1 MIDKRELRL
10 YGTMLKIGFIG
21 FGGGSALVPV
31 IEKEVV
37 DEQHLISKEEYD
49 KDVVVASVTPG
60 ALPMEIA
67 AGIGKRC
74 YGIRGMFGTAVLMSA
89 PGALLTLLLLTV
101 LNSVG
106 GAVLDQISFLSIG
119 ITSFISCMLTGY
131 ITKTVSEAKQTSKRR
146 EFFTMLIII
155 GVLVLTM
162 EKNLYKLFGI
172 DFTPIFGLSTIQ
184 VLAMAFF
191 VVFYTRGAFN
201 KINVSV
207 SAVLLVLFWL
217 CKGQRHYISN
227 EYIAYTVQL
236 VMIVLSVW
244 GFAKSLSEKSATKVP
259 IKVLGKELSIWV
271 LFAVLC
277 AVPAIMVTT
286 DSLLLM
292 GRGIFSSI
300 MSFGGGDAY
309 LIVADGLM
317 VETGMVTA
325 DYFYGKLVPIVNL
338 LPGSILCKTLTGIG
352 YFMGYD
358 IAGSQWQGLLVALMA
373 YSSSVMASGAVFCAG
388 YYVFQR
394 FKKLNVFHLITRMIK
409 PIISGL
415 LFGVILALVRQN
427 TSIGTTADF
436 GALTAVLVMLG
447 IYILDVFMSL
457 KKCSNA
463 VIVTVSGILSLII
476 CNVLQFVF

>member
-67 AGIGKRC
+67 VGIGKRC
-74 YGIRGMFGTAVLMSA
+74 YGIRGMFGTGVLMSA
-89 PGALLTLLLLTV
+89 PGAILTLLLLTV

-131 ITKTVSEAKQTSKRR
+131 ITKTVSEAKKASRRR
-146 EFFTMLIII
+146 EILTMLIIV

-172 DFTPIFGLSTIQ
+172 DLTPIFGLSTIQ

-201 KINVSV
+201 KVNVSV
-207 SAVLLVLFWL
+207 SAVLLLLFL
-217 CKGQRHYISN
+217 ACKGQRQFISN
-227 EYIAYTVQL
+227 EYIAFAVQL
-236 VMIVLSVW
+236 IMITLSVW
-244 GFAKSLSEKSATKVP
+244 GFAKSLSEKSAVKVP
-259 IKVLGKELSIWV
+259 IKVLGKELSIWI
-271 LFAVLC
+271 LFAVIC
-277 AVPAIMVTT
+277 AIPAVMVTT

-358 IAGSQWQGLLVALMA
+358 INGSQLQGLLVALMA

-388 YYVFQR
+388 YYVFQK
-394 FKKLNVFHLITRMIK
+394 FKKLNVFNLITRMIK

-415 LFGVILALVRQN
+415 LFGVIMALICQN

-436 GALTAVLVMLG
+436 GAGVAVLIMLA
-447 IYILDVFMSL
+447 IYVLDVFMSL
-457 KKCSNA
+457 RKCSNA
-463 VIVTVSGILSLII
+463 VIVTVSGILSLIA
-476 CNVLQFVF
+476 CNILQYIL

>member
-1 MIDKRELRL
+1 MIDKKELRL

-37 DEQHLISKEEYD
+37 DDQHLISKEEYD

-74 YGIRGMFGTAVLMSA
+74 YGIRGMLGTAILMSI
-89 PGALLTLLLLTV
+89 PGAVLTLLLLTV

-106 GAVLDQISFLSIG
+106 DAVLNQISYLSIG

-131 ITKTVSEAKQTSKRR
+131 ITKTVSEAKKASRRR
-146 EFFTMLIII
+146 EIFNLIII
-155 GVLVLTM
+155 AGVLILTM
-162 EKNLYKLFGI
+162 EKNLYKLFDI

-191 VVFYTRGAFN
+191 VVFYTRGAFT
-201 KINVSV
+201 KINVSA

-227 EYIAYTVQL
+227 DYITFAVEA
-236 VMIVLSVW
+236 VMIALSVW

-259 IKVLGKELSIWV
+259 FKVLGKEISVWI

-277 AVPAIMVTT
+277 AIPAIMITT

-325 DYFYGKLVPIVNL
+325 DYFYGNLVPIVNL

-352 YFMGYD
+352 YFVGYN
-358 IAGSQWQGLLVALMA
+358 IAGSQFQGIIVALMA
-373 YSSSVMASGAVFCAG
+373 YSSSVMASGAVFCLG

-394 FKKLNVFHLITRMIK
+394 FKKLNIFHLITRMIK

-415 LFGVILALVRQN
+415 LFAVILALIRQN
-427 TSIGTTADF
+427 TSIGNDAAF
-436 GALTAVLVMLG
+436 GAVAAVIIMFV
-447 IYILDVFMSL
+447 IYLLDVFLSR

-463 VIVTVSGILSLII
+463 VIVTVSGILSLVV
-476 CNVLQFVF
+476 CNLLQCIF